1 MPVPRKINKNGRR
14 SLAIAFLCYFIVS
27 IAHAQTS
34 PVKIKGTVVDS
45 TDQAALSYVTIV
57 VQEKR
62 TNQVIKHTLTS
73 DKGTFEITG
82 LAYKEYQ
89 LILSYVGYK
98 TKTIDLPAFTSSTI
112 NLGVIQLTSTV
123 TLLDEVQVIIQKP
136 LVEHDADKI
145 TYNVELDPESATLN
159 ALDLLRKVP
168 LLTVDADDNLQ
179 LNGNNSYQVLVNGK
193 RSSLFTGNLRDVLKG
208 LPASA
213 IKKVEVVT
221 NPPAR
226 YEAAG
231 VGGIINI
238 VTHRKSI
245 SGYNGAVNLGVNTP
259 KGYSAGSHITASAG
273 KLNFS
278 ARASTGTNTSPGT
291 RSFFFREDLTR
302 QNKLEQTGESNT
314 KNRSQS
320 GGTELSYDLGPH
332 DNITASYSLSS
343 ITGNNKYKQL
353 VEQLNTAGKQTEAYR
368 NLNSSKNEGS
378 GYDLSLSY
386 QHTSRKNEQQL
397 LSLLFNLANN
407 QNNSTTDFTL
417 QPIYNYTGRESK
429 TAYNDRSREYA
440 LQADY
445 IQPLGKQT
453 LEFGVKS
460 VLEENSSDYFYKTR
474 NPETGEF
481 ILNADQSNDFD
492 YNQDVHAAYIS
503 LNLKKGKWGLRSGV
517 RAEQT
522 ILDARF
528 RSSGTEVDQ
537 NYLSLFPNIMLSFML
552 KGYSS
557 IKFSYTQ
564 RIDRPGLYYLDPY
577 VDLTDPLNIS
587 YGNPDLH
594 PATNHTMQAG
604 FDTFFKGT
612 SINANVFHSFTN
624 NSIEQLTTLG
634 TDSVARTTFDN
645 AGQNRNYGLTLS
657 ANTTLFKKLNLNLNT
672 GTNYITF
679 TSQLEGKPQTNNGFT
694 YYGHGNVSFRFNKS
708 WRAGGNVGY
717 NSPNILLQGKT
728 GGNTWSSLSV
738 NKDFLKDN
746 KASMSLAVRSPFRKT
761 RRTSTEITNATFYQ
775 RRESYTEMRQFSL
788 SFNYRFGKLK

>member
-1 MPVPRKINKNGRR
+1 MTQAH
-14 SLAIAFLCYFIVS
+14 LMAFLLFFVAHS
-27 IAHAQTS
+27 IFAQKS
-34 PVKIKGTVVDS
+34 NNVEANINIKGTVIDS
-45 TDQAALSYVTIV
+45 TTNSSLAYVTIV
-57 VQEKR
+57 VQEKQ
-62 TNQVIKHTLTS
+62 TDQVIKHMLTS
-73 DKGTFEITG
+73 EKGMFEMTG
-82 LAYKEYQ
+82 LAYKEYR

-98 TKTIDLPAFTSSTI
+98 TKTIDLPAFTSPTI
-112 NLGVIQLTSTV
+112 NLGVIHLTSTI
-123 TLLDEVQVIIQKP
+123 TLLNEVQVVIQKP
-136 LVEHDADKI
+136 LVEHDADKV
-145 TYNVELDPESATLN
+145 TYNAELDPESTTHN

-226 YEAAG
+226 YEASG

-278 ARASTGTNTSPGT
+278 ARASTSTNTSPGT
-291 RSFFFREDLTR
+291 RSFFFRDDLTR
-302 QNKLEQTGESNT
+302 RNRLEQTGESTT
-314 KNRSQS
+314 KNGSQS

-343 ITGNNKYKQL
+343 ITGNNSYKQL
-353 VEQLNTAGKQTEAYR
+353 VEQLDTAGTQTEAYR
-368 NLNSSKNEGS
+368 NLNSSENDGN

-386 QHTSRKNEQQL
+386 QHTSRKNEEQL

-407 QNNSTTDFTL
+407 DNNSTTDFTL
-417 QPIYNYTGRESK
+417 QPVYNYTGRESK

-481 ILNADQSNDFD
+481 ILDVNQSNDFD

-503 LNLKKGKWGLRSGV
+503 LNLKKGKWGLRSGL

-557 IKFSYTQ
+557 IKLSYTQ

-594 PATNHTMQAG
+594 PATNHTVQAG

-612 SINANVFHSFTN
+612 SINASVFHSFTN
-624 NSIEQLTTLG
+624 NSIEQFTTLG
-634 TDSVARTTFDN
+634 TDSVARTTFGN
-645 AGQNRNYGLTLS
+645 LGQNRNYGLTLS
-657 ANTTLFKKLNLNLNT
+657 ANTTLFKKLNLSLNT

-694 YYGHGNVSFRFNKS
+694 YYGHGNVSFRFNRS

-717 NSPNILLQGKT
+717 DSPNILLQGKT

-746 KASMSLAVRSPFRKT
+746 KASISLAVRSPFRKT
-761 RRTSTEITNATFYQ
+761 RRALTEITNTAFYQ

>member
-1 MPVPRKINKNGRR
+1 M
-14 SLAIAFLCYFIVS
+14 AFLLFFVAHS
-27 IAHAQTS
+27 IFAQKS
-34 PVKIKGTVVDS
+34 NNVEANINIKGTVIDS
-45 TDQAALSYVTIV
+45 TTNSSLAYVTIV
-57 VQEKR
+57 VQEKQ
-62 TNQVIKHTLTS
+62 TDQVIKHMLTS
-73 DKGTFEITG
+73 EKGMFEMTG
-82 LAYKEYQ
+82 LAYKEYR

-98 TKTIDLPAFTSSTI
+98 TKTIDLPAFTSPTI
-112 NLGVIQLTSTV
+112 NLGVIHLTSTI
-123 TLLDEVQVIIQKP
+123 TLLNEVQVVIQKP
-136 LVEHDADKI
+136 LVEHDADKV
-145 TYNVELDPESATLN
+145 TYNAELDPESTTHN

-226 YEAAG
+226 YEASG

-278 ARASTGTNTSPGT
+278 ARASTSTNTSPGT
-291 RSFFFREDLTR
+291 RSFFFRDDLTR
-302 QNKLEQTGESNT
+302 RNRLEQTGESTT
-314 KNRSQS
+314 KNGSQS

-343 ITGNNKYKQL
+343 ITGNNSYKQL
-353 VEQLNTAGKQTEAYR
+353 VEQLDTAGTQTEAYR
-368 NLNSSKNEGS
+368 NLNSSENDGN

-386 QHTSRKNEQQL
+386 QHTSRKNEEQL

-407 QNNSTTDFTL
+407 DNNSTTDFTL
-417 QPIYNYTGRESK
+417 QPVYNYTGRESK

-481 ILNADQSNDFD
+481 ILDVNQSNDFD

-503 LNLKKGKWGLRSGV
+503 LNLKKGKWGLRSGL

-557 IKFSYTQ
+557 IKLSYTQ

-594 PATNHTMQAG
+594 PATNHTVQAG

-612 SINANVFHSFTN
+612 SINASVFHSFTN
-624 NSIEQLTTLG
+624 NSIEQFTTLG
-634 TDSVARTTFDN
+634 TDSVARTTFGN
-645 AGQNRNYGLTLS
+645 LGQNRNYGLTLS
-657 ANTTLFKKLNLNLNT
+657 ANTTLFKKLNLSLNT

-694 YYGHGNVSFRFNKS
+694 YYGHGNVSFRFNRS

-717 NSPNILLQGKT
+717 DSPNILLQGKT

-746 KASMSLAVRSPFRKT
+746 KASISLAVRSPFRKT
-761 RRTSTEITNATFYQ
+761 RRALTEITNTAFYQ